1 MKVVFLQDVPNVARV
16 GEIKE
21 VANGY
26 GRNFLIPQKLALLAK
41 PGATSLAEIQLK
53 MEARAQVQTEAKL
66 VELAHQLEG
75 KEVTLK
81 ARVGAKDRL
90 YGSITTA
97 DIAAEL
103 QNSAGLVIDKK
114 KIELAE
120 PIRQLGSYEVAIRLA
135 KDIIPKIKVT
145 VIGEEA
151 DQGA

>member
-1 MKVVFLQDVPNVARV
+1 MKVIFLQDVPKVARA

-53 MEARAQVQTEAKL
+53 MEARAQAQIEAGL
-66 VELAHQLEG
+66 VELARQLDG
-75 KEVTLK
+75 KEITLK
-81 ARVGAKDRL
+81 ARSGAKDRL

-97 DIAAEL
+97 DIATEL
-103 QNSAGLVIDKK
+103 QNSAGLVVDKR

-120 PIRQLGSYEVAIRLA
+120 PIRQLGSYEVDVRLA
-135 KDIIPKIKVT
+135 KDIIPKIKVSVT
-145 VIGEEA
+145 EEEA
-151 DQGA
+151 D